1 MGRKMKDKHSEP
13 RWVNHHPE
21 CNRSLFHVIKY
32 HPLLRHFFDRLAY
45 KRDGDERNGSGDRK
59 KGLNLETRNS
69 NVEKRITPCSSVAK
83 DSLRRKIKEIV
94 LKEMSRK
101 RTRHHRSSTCPTSIN
116 MNENLLTTFVQ
127 EPVSPL
133 VYNLHKQHVYGTKMK
148 FTRSVSFNLPYSSS
162 KRESFGSIDN
172 GATCFNVNEATIAR
186 DVTNSSGSA
195 QDQIHNEVK
204 HFKNLKQKIEHVT
217 GESRKEKLRVTM
229 DAIVHKLP
237 QGHGMPNDLKKEF
250 VKKLTD
256 SNMIRCN
263 ESGPFTPSFAKHHSN
278 SISRKLSLQE
288 PLELYFR
295 SHESGFNPEPSHVQ
309 SKKLKLRTEKG
320 HSPLK
325 MMIHLQ
331 RMLSLPDLQSF
342 SYGFQN
348 GEFPDI
354 SSVTEPKPRVASG
367 DGTLSSENIVHQKKK
382 LDLHLHS
389 KTQLQLDTPVENLI
403 QKHLGSVDENDLL
416 ISNIVE
422 QGSDCSKVGIMTT
435 DDFGHSSF
443 KSGDTFNDQ
452 EMIEPIKQSMAAI
465 EESVNPKLITEPDN
479 GLENIM
485 EQQEAIMDFLKVKDS
500 TENAQ
505 KVEIQSKQLMNYD
518 ILPVSHIPTR
528 DKAEFNYVKYVLEIC
543 GLTGKECLSAWH
555 SSNHP
560 VDPLLYEEM
569 ESDLDFCSYGGSGQC
584 NHHVLFD
591 LINESLLE
599 LSGRSYCYCSIPLS
613 PSHPMPKG
621 FHNLHQVWTHMNKSL
636 CLRSKTGL
644 TIDDHVSRD
653 LERRDGW
660 VNPQIFAQCV
670 SLELEELILQDL
682 VEEMSSDL
690 ACI

>member
-1 MGRKMKDKHSEP
+1 
-13 RWVNHHPE
+13 
-21 CNRSLFHVIKY
+21 
-32 HPLLRHFFDRLAY
+32 
-45 KRDGDERNGSGDRK
+45 
-59 KGLNLETRNS
+59 
-69 NVEKRITPCSSVAK
+69 
-83 DSLRRKIKEIV
+83 
-94 LKEMSRK
+94 
-101 RTRHHRSSTCPTSIN
+101 

-172 GATCFNVNEATIAR
+172 GFLTEGKGKLCYENKTPKSRQFESSKKFYLRSLSLGATCFNVNEATIAR

-263 ESGPFTPSFAKHHSN
+263 ESGPFTPSFAKHPSN

-288 PLELYFR
+288 PLEVYFG

-325 MMIHLQ
+325 LMIRLR

-465 EESVNPKLITEPDN
+465 EESGYISLFDQ
-479 GLENIM
+479 GLRFRIYY
-485 EQQEAIMDFLKVKDS
+485 FLKNS
-500 TENAQ
+500 
-505 KVEIQSKQLMNYD
+505 
-518 ILPVSHIPTR
+518 
-528 DKAEFNYVKYVLEIC
+528 
-543 GLTGKECLSAWH
+543 
-555 SSNHP
+555 
-560 VDPLLYEEM
+560 
-569 ESDLDFCSYGGSGQC
+569 CS
-584 NHHVLFD
+584 
-591 LINESLLE
+591 
-599 LSGRSYCYCSIPLS
+599 
-613 PSHPMPKG
+613 
-621 FHNLHQVWTHMNKSL
+621 
-636 CLRSKTGL
+636 
-644 TIDDHVSRD
+644 
-653 LERRDGW
+653 
-660 VNPQIFAQCV
+660 
-670 SLELEELILQDL
+670 
-682 VEEMSSDL
+682 
-690 ACI
+690 